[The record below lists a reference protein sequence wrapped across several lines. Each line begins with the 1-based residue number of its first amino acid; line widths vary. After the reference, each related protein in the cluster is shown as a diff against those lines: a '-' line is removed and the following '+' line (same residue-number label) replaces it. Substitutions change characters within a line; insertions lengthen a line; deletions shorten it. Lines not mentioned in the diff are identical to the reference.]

1 MSKSESTRRWRMVG
15 VAAGGAACAALL
27 SITLPVN
34 ANVKP
39 HDPPVASRGAACSGC
54 NQPYNYSNYDPYY
67 EVQPLEREERPD
79 TTWVALGAISAAGAT
94 LGITL
99 GVRRRR
105 DPLVIS
111 EK

>member
-1 MSKSESTRRWRMVG
+1 MVR

-27 SITLPVN
+27 SITLPVS

-39 HDPPVASRGAACSGC
+39 HDPPVVPRVAACPGY

-67 EVQPLEREERPD
+67 EVRPLERDERLD
-79 TTWVALGAISAAGAT
+79 ATWVALGAIGAISAAGAT

-105 DPLVIS
+105 DPPSLTRP
-111 EK
+111 ELRRPE